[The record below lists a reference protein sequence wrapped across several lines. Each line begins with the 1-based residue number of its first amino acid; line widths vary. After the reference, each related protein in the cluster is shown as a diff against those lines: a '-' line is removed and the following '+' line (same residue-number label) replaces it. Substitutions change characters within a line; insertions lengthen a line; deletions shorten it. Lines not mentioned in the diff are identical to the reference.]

1 MRVTDKLIVGNQIS
15 VVLKGDV
22 SSVKNGS
29 KLVDINGNVFTVNSV
44 GMVRYIDGETRH
56 NELHVLISPVGIDI
70 GQELTLMQ

>member
-29 KLVDINGNVFTVNSV
+29 KLSDIHGNVFTVDSV
-44 GMVRYIDGETRH
+44 GMVRYTDGETRR
-56 NELHVLISPVGIDI
+56 NELHALISPVGVDV